1 LTTIVVDA
9 SVGVKWF
16 LPSGREPFAED
27 AAQLL
32 HAYVRS
38 QVNFLVPDIFW
49 AEIANAAWK
58 AARRGELSAANTTP
72 AVSSIT
78 ALRIPSIS
86 SSELLPHALAIALA
100 FKQTVYD
107 GLYVALA
114 VTSSTHLIT
123 ADERLAD
130 SLAAR
135 FPVKWL
141 GGYHW

>member
-1 LTTIVVDA
+1 MTTIVVDA
-9 SVGVKWF
+9 SVGAKWF
-16 LPSGREPFAED
+16 LPSGREPFAEE

-38 QVNFLVPDIFW
+38 QLNFLVPDIFS
-49 AEIANAAWK
+49 AEIANAVWK
-58 AARRGELSAANTTP
+58 AARQGELSAANATS
-72 AVSSIT
+72 AVSSVT

-86 SSELLPHALAIALA
+86 ISELLPQALTIALA
-100 FKQTVYD
+100 CERTVYD
-107 GLYVALA
+107 SLYVALA
-114 VTSSTHLIT
+114 VTSNTYLIT
-123 ADERLAD
+123 ADERLAN